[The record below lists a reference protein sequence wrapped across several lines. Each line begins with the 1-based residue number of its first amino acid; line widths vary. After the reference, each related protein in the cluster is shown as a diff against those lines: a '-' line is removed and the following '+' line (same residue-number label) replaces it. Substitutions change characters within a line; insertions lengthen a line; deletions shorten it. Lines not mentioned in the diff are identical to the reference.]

1 MPAIP
6 PSPLSISHRHNR
18 SRSSNLDLDSPISP
32 GVYTSN
38 GFSHSPLQSP
48 RHQNHL
54 SHTMN
59 GSQRMSGDFGDAADA
74 AAGGDGGG
82 GGLGNLADEL
92 ADAWEAEES
101 GYGYVSGQ
109 EMENIPA
116 DHHTQH
122 AAATSDSEDGYHMV
136 GARTPSS
143 GYDSERGSLQPPKPK
158 ARNGGPASHRQHRR
172 HESHYDGS
180 DYGNDSDLDE
190 SADISP
196 GLESQMA
203 EVESLARRGL
213 ENNGSENDHVIA
225 RAVTALQDLGG
236 QSGVENNAMRLITA
250 HSSITSHLTHQTRA
264 LQTLTHPLLFSPFP
278 LLSAD
283 AIDALIPLID
293 DELLPTLPYPFP
305 ADQNRPSRPSS
316 TTTTTTISSRPT
328 TPAHNP
334 LVSLQTL
341 IAQTSDITLSLRS
354 LSDTLYESR
363 QLTATASR
371 RLRSARE
378 LVADLRREDEA
389 REEGTRWIEKGD
401 WDTRIRERTAGREC
415 GDVVSGFEA
424 VCGEW
429 RERLFGAAAAGGEV
443 AAA

>member
-1 MPAIP
+1 
-6 PSPLSISHRHNR
+6 
-18 SRSSNLDLDSPISP
+18 
-32 GVYTSN
+32 
-38 GFSHSPLQSP
+38 
-48 RHQNHL
+48 
-54 SHTMN
+54 
-59 GSQRMSGDFGDAADA
+59 MSGDFGDAADA
-74 AAGGDGGG
+74 GGGGDGGGG

-109 EMENIPA
+109 EMETSPA
-116 DHHTQH
+116 DHHHHHHSQH

-158 ARNGGPASHRQHRR
+158 TRNSGAPAHRQHRR

-190 SADISP
+190 SADISL

-236 QSGVENNAMRLITA
+236 QSGVENNAMRYVSFFFFLLVNKSFQTLMLRFLISRLITA

-305 ADQNRPSRPSS
+305 ADQNRPSPNT

-328 TPAHNP
+328 TPAVNP

-401 WDTRIRERTAGREC
+401 WDSRIRDRTAGREC

-429 RERLFGAAAAGGEV
+429 RERLFGAAAAAGGEV